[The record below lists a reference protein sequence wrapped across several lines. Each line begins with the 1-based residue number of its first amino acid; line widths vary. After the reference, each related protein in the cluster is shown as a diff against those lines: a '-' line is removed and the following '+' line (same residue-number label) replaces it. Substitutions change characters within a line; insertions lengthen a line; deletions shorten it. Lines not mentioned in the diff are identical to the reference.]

1 MVKMNLESRVIVD
14 CEAHNRFLPNK
25 VSRVAYLEAA
35 KDAAALNGSLEVE
48 DIDEEDEGDSFSD
61 ISREDGVPTPNTE
74 DSAKAKPKHR
84 ALTEKELLLTV
95 PYVRGYALK
104 AKLWLWLFV
113 DQITDIKF
121 SDSAFETLVLPASQK
136 MLIKACVETQRRY
149 KHTFDDIIA
158 GKGRGMIMLLAGAP
172 GTGKTLTAESVS
184 EHMRV
189 PLYMMSAGDLGLDPS
204 GIEDALNT
212 VMDMVAKWNAV
223 LLLDEADVFLEA
235 RSSHD
240 LERNK
245 MVSIFLRVLEYY
257 EGILFLTTNRRSD
270 IDDAFHSR
278 IHLTVKYK
286 PLSAESRLYV
296 WRTFLGSQSA
306 IKAKEMEELAAIE
319 LNGRQ
324 IKNVIKTAQMLA
336 RSEWD
341 ASGGTACKVEV
352 NHVRTVLDVQNG
364 D

>member
-1 MVKMNLESRVIVD
+1 MVKMNLESRIIID
-14 CEAHNRFLPNK
+14 CEAHNRFLPNH
-25 VSRVAYLEAA
+25 VARVQYLEAP
-35 KDAAALNGSLEVE
+35 KDTDNMNGEH
-48 DIDEEDEGDSFSD
+48 DFEEAESDSYSD
-61 ISREDGVPTPNTE
+61 ISPEDVAVTPNTE

-84 ALTEKELLLTV
+84 ALTDKELLLTV

-104 AKLWLWLFV
+104 AKTWFWLFV
-113 DQITDIKF
+113 DQITEIRF
-121 SDSAFETLVLPASQK
+121 SDNAFETLVLPASQK
-136 MLIKACVETQRRY
+136 KLIKACVETQRRY

-158 GKGRGMIMLLAGAP
+158 GKGRGMIMLLAGPP
-172 GTGKTLTAESVS
+172 GVGKTLTAESVS

-257 EGILFLTTNRRSD
+257 EGILFLTTNRSND
-270 IDDAFHSR
+270 IDDAFNSR

-286 PLSAESRLYV
+286 ALSKSSRLHV
-296 WRTFLGSQSA
+296 WRTFLGSDTA
-306 IKAKEMEELAAIE
+306 VKPKEMDELADIE

-341 ASGGTACKVEV
+341 AAGGMECKVEAK
-352 NHVRTVLDVQNG
+352 HIHTVLDVENG
-364 D
+364 E